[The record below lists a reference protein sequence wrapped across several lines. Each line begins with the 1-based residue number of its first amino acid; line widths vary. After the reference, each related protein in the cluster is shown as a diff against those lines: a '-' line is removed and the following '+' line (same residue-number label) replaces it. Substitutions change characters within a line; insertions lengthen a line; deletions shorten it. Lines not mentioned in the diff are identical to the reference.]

1 MAVNFESAHFP
12 KEVILTCGHVEE
24 PMRERGVTVDH
35 ATVNRWVVK
44 YRPQL
49 ETAFVQSERR
59 GMRQRMYMTLL
70 CFGLACSSMAC
81 APKLVGPTAP
91 GGYFF
96 TLQVTQPTIFV
107 GPVET
112 SQAQRYPDAT
122 EVIVRVQNAQGQ
134 PVDGVPV
141 VFEVEPEW
149 ARLVSLSPSQ
159 ATTRNGT
166 ARASLFEPQT
176 TGLAH
181 VMVRVDHTIQQA
193 TILIRKL
200 GGRGGGDGE

>member
-1 MAVNFESAHFP
+1 
-12 KEVILTCGHVEE
+12 
-24 PMRERGVTVDH
+24 
-35 ATVNRWVVK
+35 
-44 YRPQL
+44 
-49 ETAFVQSERR
+49 
-59 GMRQRMYMTLL
+59 MRQRMYMTLL

-96 TLQVTQPTIFV
+96 TLQVAQPTIFV
-107 GPVET
+107 GPVDDSLT
-112 SQAQRYPDAT
+112 RRYASAT
-122 EVIVRVQNAQGQ
+122 ELIVRVQNAQGQ

-141 VFEVEPEW
+141 AFEVEPEW

-159 ATTRNGT
+159 ATTRNGI
-166 ARASLFEPQT
+166 AQSSFFEPQT

-181 VMVRVDHTIQQA
+181 VMARVDNTIQQA
-193 TILIRKL
+193 TIWIRRL